1 MSYLFSGEAFS
12 GDDARLFWPVAA
24 PVLLTVLPVLF
35 MVATLF
41 VLIIFLSPLSLTF
54 NNPLM
59 PLAFLASFSLV
70 SFLEDFDVAA
80 SLLRLAGDEEEE
92 EASDWLLFGDF
103 WEAGLEL
110 PEDLLL
116 DVTNL
121 FKLVCFVLGLGL
133 WTSGVDDR
141 AFLLGELFRFGVDPL
156 LPRRD
161 LLLLFKS
168 FSSFCFKTFLWY
180 K

>member
-103 WEAGLEL
+103 
-110 PEDLLL
+110 
-116 DVTNL
+116 
-121 FKLVCFVLGLGL
+121 
-133 WTSGVDDR
+133 
-141 AFLLGELFRFGVDPL
+141 
-156 LPRRD
+156 
-161 LLLLFKS
+161 
-168 FSSFCFKTFLWY
+168 
-180 K
+180 